1 MRKKLIIIFTAI
13 IIAGLIIGANTLEL
27 QTLKE
32 AISNWA
38 NKLTAANFL
47 QQGETYVQ
55 KRVENPNSVLELE
68 LATVQWQKRYWH
80 DAEIESREFWFHNG
94 DLYWHDKI
102 TFADGGK
109 NLTYAIDYE
118 GVNGTLTYY
127 NEEMNKWIEEQ
138 ELTEGK
144 LPVADL
150 FLTIGDKHIFLNQPF
165 IYKDLGQGVVKSMN
179 ELYREITVTKTAKG
193 FQLEMGF
200 VNKPGIWGEIWALE
214 SDRPLLDLNYRDLR
228 QKWARYNYV
237 KDSRW
242 LMDGSYYKTPE
253 SYTPYAKNSYW
264 KNPAAYLVGG
274 FILTGGSRVADDLG
288 YAQLYIQAQNM
299 EAPGYMKTLPQS
311 NWLYEDYG
319 IEAGFFDT
327 RFNTDLGVLFI
338 EAYKKYNEARF
349 LDYALQY
356 GNFFTNFAN
365 KHHHTVVNSEGEEG
379 WLVQDYYHEK
389 ENYRAVHTSLN
400 HQLQE
405 IRFLYKLGEITG
417 DSGFTILGDKMLKG
431 IEITCDS
438 WIKEDN
444 NLHYC
449 YYADGKFGGMDYP
462 YLTYNDLFN
471 LQEILEEAG
480 KERNLYL
487 QKLMDAKKIYM
498 NANGITVYKK

>member
-1 MRKKLIIIFTAI
+1 MRKKLIIIFTV
-13 IIAGLIIGANTLEL
+13 IIAGLIIGANTLEF
-27 QTLKE
+27 QTLKP

-38 NKLTAANFL
+38 DKFCTVDFS
-47 QQGETYVQ
+47 QCGETYVQ
-55 KRVENPNSVLELE
+55 KKIKNPDKVLELE
-68 LATVQWQKRYWH
+68 LATVQWEKRYWH
-80 DAEIESREFWFHNG
+80 DAEIESREFRFHNG

-102 TFADGGK
+102 TFANRGK
-109 NLTYAIDYE
+109 NLAYIINYE
-118 GVNGTLTYY
+118 GADGTLTYY
-127 NEEMNKWIEEQ
+127 DEKTGKWIEEQ

-144 LPVADL
+144 LPVTDL

-165 IYKDLGQGVVKSMN
+165 VYQDLGRGVVKSKN
-179 ELYREITVTKTAKG
+179 NLCREIKVKKTGKG
-193 FQLEMGF
+193 FQLQMIF
-200 VNKPGIWGEIWALE
+200 VNKTGIWGEIWALE
-214 SDRPLLDLNYRDLR
+214 SDRSLVDLDYKDMR
-228 QKWARYNYV
+228 QIWARYDYV

-253 SYTPYAKNSYW
+253 SYTPYEKNSYW

-274 FILTGGSRVADDLG
+274 FILTGGSRAADDLG
-288 YAQLYIQAQNM
+288 YAQIYIQAQNM
-299 EAPGYMKTLPQS
+299 DAQGYMKTLPQS
-311 NWLYEDYG
+311 NWLYKDYG

-338 EAYKKYNEARF
+338 EAYKKFNEARF

-356 GNFFTNFAN
+356 GNFFAGFAN
-365 KHHHTVVNSEGEEG
+365 KYHYTVVNSKGEEG

-417 DSGFTILGDKMLKG
+417 DAGFMILGDKMLKG

-438 WIKEDN
+438 WIKEDY

-449 YYADGKFGGMDYP
+449 YYADGKFGGVDYP

-471 LQEILEEAG
+471 LQEILEETG
-480 KERNLYL
+480 KGRNPYL
-487 QKLMDAKKIYM
+487 QKLMNAKKIYM
-498 NANGITVYKK
+498 DANGITAYKK